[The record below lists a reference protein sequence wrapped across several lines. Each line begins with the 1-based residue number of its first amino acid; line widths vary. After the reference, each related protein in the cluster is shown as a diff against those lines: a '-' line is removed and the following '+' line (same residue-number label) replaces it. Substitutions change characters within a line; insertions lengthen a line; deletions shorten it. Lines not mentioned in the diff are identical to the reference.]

1 MFLTRR
7 TTAWSLLA
15 LFVLTATASAG
26 SDIPGQPDTEH
37 SNYGDMGK
45 AKVYVQLSMSY
56 FHDHFII
63 ASFLT
68 VMHPSY

>member
-15 LFVLTATASAG
+15 LFVLIATASAG

-37 SNYGDMGK
+37 SNYGDMG
-45 AKVYVQLSMSY
+45 VQLSMSY

-68 VMHPSY
+68 VMLPSY